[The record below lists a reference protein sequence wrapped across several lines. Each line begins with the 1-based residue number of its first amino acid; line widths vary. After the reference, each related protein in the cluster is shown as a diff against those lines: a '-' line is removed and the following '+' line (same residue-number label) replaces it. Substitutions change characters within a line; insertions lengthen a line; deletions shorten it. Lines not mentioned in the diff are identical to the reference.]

1 MSDATGLEA
10 RDRGWVAPVY
20 FLVYLVWLFLTLEG
34 ELAHWATMVLIPI
47 TLVAVF
53 QTGSVRSRLGQALRS
68 MGFRPERPTRGLVLT
83 AGLSLA
89 VCLFQVSFSRNGDE
103 MIALLTSA
111 RALVAV
117 PMALG
122 FLLVFTAV
130 TEETLF
136 RGYLQT
142 RLERLTGSRVWGLV
156 LSSVLFGIYHV
167 PYAYLNPNW
176 PSAGNWSEAWMS
188 ALGQGIPGGL
198 ILGGLFLYS
207 GRNLYMPILFHAS
220 VDVLPA
226 ALMLKVSFGP

>member
-1 MSDATGLEA
+1 MSTRQVAGV
-10 RDRGWVAPVY
+10 RDPAWAAPLY
-20 FLVYLVWLFLTLEG
+20 FLVYWVWLFLTLEG
-34 ELAHWATMVLIPI
+34 ELGHWATMVLIPLL
-47 TLVAVF
+47 LVGAF
-53 QTGSVRSRLGQALRS
+53 QSGSIRQRLGATLRS
-68 MGFRPERPTRGLVLT
+68 MGLRPDRATRGLALT
-83 AGLSLA
+83 AGLGLA
-89 VCLFQVSFSRNGDE
+89 VCIFQVGFSRNGDE
-103 MIALLTSA
+103 MVALLRSA

-117 PMALG
+117 PMALL

-142 RLERLTGSRVWGLV
+142 RLERLTGSRVWGL
-156 LSSVLFGIYHV
+156 LSASVLFGVYHV

-198 ILGGLFLYS
+198 ILGGLFLYT
-207 GRNLYMPILFHAS
+207 GKNLYMPILFHAC

-226 ALMLKVSFGP
+226 ALMLKVSLGS